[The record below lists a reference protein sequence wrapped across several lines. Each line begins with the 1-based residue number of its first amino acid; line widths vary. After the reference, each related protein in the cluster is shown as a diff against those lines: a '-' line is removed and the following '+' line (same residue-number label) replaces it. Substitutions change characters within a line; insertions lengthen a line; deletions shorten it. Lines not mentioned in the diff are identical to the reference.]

1 MTDVTPCLWFDHE
14 LEEAAEFY
22 TGIFPNSRV
31 GHMARYT
38 DSGPGDP
45 GTVMAGEFTL
55 DGLTFRDINGG
66 PDHAGFTETISF
78 SITCADQA
86 EVDRLWDALVA
97 DGGEES
103 QCGWL
108 KDKFGL
114 SWQVVP
120 ARLFELFSDPDPA
133 RAQAAMQA
141 MFTMRKI
148 VVAELDAA
156 ADAAA
161 A

>member
-1 MTDVTPCLWFDHE
+1 MTDVTPCLWFDDN
-14 LEEAAEFY
+14 LGEAMEFY
-22 TGIFPNSRV
+22 ASVFPDVTIHSHDTTPDGQTLV
-31 GHMARYT
+31 AEW
-38 DSGPGDP
+38 SIGDQRFK
-45 GTVMAGEFTL
+45 G
-55 DGLTFRDINGG
+55 INGG

-78 SITCADQA
+78 SITCSDQG
-86 EVDRLWDALVA
+86 EVDRVWDALVA

-120 ARLFELFSDPDPA
+120 ARLYELFSDPDPA

-148 VVAELDAA
+148 VVSELE
-156 ADAAA
+156 DAAA
-161 A
+161 AAS

>member
-1 MTDVTPCLWFDHE
+1 MTDVTPCLWFDDN
-14 LEEAAEFY
+14 LGEAVDFYASVFPDLTIHSHDTTPDGQTLVAEWSIGNQRFK
-22 TGIFPNSRV
+22 
-31 GHMARYT
+31 
-38 DSGPGDP
+38 
-45 GTVMAGEFTL
+45 
-55 DGLTFRDINGG
+55 GLNGG
-66 PDHAGFTETISF
+66 PQFTFNEAVSF

-86 EVDRLWDALVA
+86 EVDRLWDALTA

-108 KDKFGL
+108 RDKFGL

-148 VVAELDAA
+148 VVRELEE
-156 ADAAA
+156 AAA
-161 A
+161 AAS